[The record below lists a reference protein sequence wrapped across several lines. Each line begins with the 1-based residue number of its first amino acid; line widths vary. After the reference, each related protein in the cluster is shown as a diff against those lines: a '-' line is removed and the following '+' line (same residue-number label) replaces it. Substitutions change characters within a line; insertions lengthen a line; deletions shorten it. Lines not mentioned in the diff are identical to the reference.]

1 MTNKDEDRYLGSDHV
16 GQVLFRSS
24 RRQEELLATGSI
36 VLWRD
41 RLVLLFRLLPRSFE
55 LFLVPSLDPG
65 LPLR

>member
-1 MTNKDEDRYLGSDHV
+1 MTNKDEDRYLGSDHFV
-16 GQVLFRSS
+16 QLLLRNS
-24 RRQEELLATGSI
+24 RQQEELLATGSI

-41 RLVLLFRLLPRSFE
+41 RLVPFFRHLPRSFE